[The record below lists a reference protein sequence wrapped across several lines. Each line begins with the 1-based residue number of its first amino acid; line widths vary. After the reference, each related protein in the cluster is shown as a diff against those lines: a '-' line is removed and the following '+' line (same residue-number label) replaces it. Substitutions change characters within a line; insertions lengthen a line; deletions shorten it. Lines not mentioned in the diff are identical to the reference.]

1 MDDLMDVLMDDIM
14 DLRLDLMDLR
24 LDLMDLRL
32 VLTGPYW
39 SLLVLTGFTGSLR
52 ALLGPYGLY

>member
-24 LDLMDLRL
+24 L

-39 SLLVLTGFTGSLR
+39 SLR